1 MALVNNRKSL
11 FKGEKKKLNILTSDN
26 KYKCKNYWI

>member
-11 FKGEKKKLNILTSDN
+11 FKGEKKNVLTSDN